1 MKLSLDTDQQAIVE
15 AFDAFFTRESSPAR
29 VRAAEPAGFDASL
42 WRALVGVGG
51 PGIAVAAEL
60 GGGGGSLLDAALVAE
75 QHGRRLAP
83 APLVESSVSLR
94 LLAACA
100 DLGRASISR
109 VLEGAEVLTLALH
122 PAQSGIAQLVP
133 WGAVA
138 DLAIVLDGD
147 ALLLVQPTSLSPQVG
162 LGAEA
167 LGDVSTAD
175 PLVVELARG
184 ADATAH
190 LERAL
195 DEWRV
200 LKAAALVGLAGEALT
215 LAVEY
220 VRQRHQFGRPIGS
233 FQALA
238 HGLVD
243 VATAVDGARLLAFE
257 AAWAL
262 DASDGP
268 SGPLSGNPADHSL
281 PSMAF
286 AFAAD
291 TAAKTTACA
300 LHCHGGYGFM
310 AEYDV
315 QLYHRRAKSWA
326 LVHDSVRGELAH
338 LASVLWGA

>member
-1 MKLSLDTDQQAIVE
+1 MQLSLDTDQQAIVE

-42 WRALVGVGG
+42 WRALVDVGG
-51 PGIAVAAEL
+51 PGIAVAPEL

-94 LLAACA
+94 MLAECG
-100 DLGRASISR
+100 DLGRATISR
-109 VLEGAEVLTLALH
+109 VLEGGEVLTLALH
-122 PAQSGIAQLVP
+122 PAQSGIAHLVP

-138 DLAIVLDGD
+138 DLVIVLDGD
-147 ALLLVQPTSLSPQVG
+147 ALLLVQPTSRLPQVG

-167 LGDVSTAD
+167 LGEISTAD
-175 PLVVELARG
+175 PRVVELARG

-200 LKAAALVGLAGEALT
+200 LKAAALVGLAGEALA
-215 LAVEY
+215 LAVAY

-243 VATAVDGARLLAFE
+243 VATAVDGARLLACE

-262 DASDGP
+262 DAGQGP
-268 SGPLSGNPADHSL
+268 SGPLSGNQERAL

-291 TAAKTTACA
+291 TAAKTTAYA

-326 LVHDSVRGELAH
+326 VVHDSVRGELAH

>member
-1 MKLSLDTDQQAIVE
+1 MQLSLDSDQQAIVDLF
-15 AFDAFFTRESSPAR
+15 ATFFTRESSPAR
-29 VRAAEPAGFDASL
+29 VRAAEPAAFDASL
-42 WRALVGVGG
+42 WRALVAVGG
-51 PGIAVAAEL
+51 PGIALAAEL

-83 APLVESSVSLR
+83 APLVESAVSLR
-94 LLAACA
+94 LLARCA
-100 DLGRASISR
+100 AVGRAHIAR
-109 VLEGAEVLTLALH
+109 VLDGAEVLTLALH
-122 PAQSGIAQLVP
+122 PALAGVARSVP

-138 DLAIVLDGD
+138 DLAIVRDGA
-147 ALLLVQPTSLSPQVG
+147 ALLLVEPTSRSPQIG
-162 LGAEA
+162 LAAEA
-167 LGDVSTAD
+167 LGDVSTDEAG
-175 PLVVELARG
+175 VVELARG
-184 ADATAH
+184 ADAVAQ

-200 LKAAALVGLAGEALT
+200 LKAAALVGLAAEALAI
-215 LAVEY
+215 AVAY

-262 DASDGP
+262 DAGDGP
-268 SGPLSGNPADHSL
+268 SGPLRGDRDRTLA
-281 PSMAF
+281 SMAF

-310 AEYDV
+310 ADYDV

-326 LVHDSVRGELAH
+326 LVHDSVRGELSH
-338 LASVLWGA
+338 LAAVLWGA

>member
-1 MKLSLDTDQQAIVE
+1 MQLSLDADQRAVVE
-15 AFDAFFTRESSPAR
+15 AFEAFFTRESSPAR
-29 VRAAEPAGFDASL
+29 VRAAEPAGFDAAL
-42 WRALVGVGG
+42 WRALVDIGG
-51 PGIAVAAEL
+51 LGIAVASEF

-75 QHGRRLAP
+75 QYGRRLAP
-83 APLVESSVSLR
+83 APLIEPSVALR
-94 LLAACA
+94 VLAECA
-100 DLGRASISR
+100 DGRANISH
-109 VLEGAEVLTLALH
+109 VLDGAEVLTLALH
-122 PAQSGIAQLVP
+122 PAEAGVARLVP

-138 DLAIVLDGD
+138 DLVIVVDGD
-147 ALLLVQPTSLSPQVG
+147 ALLLVRPTSRSAQIG
-162 LGAEA
+162 MGAEA
-167 LGDVSTAD
+167 LGDVAATD
-175 PLVVELARG
+175 QVVTELARG
-184 ADATAH
+184 VDAKAR
-190 LERAL
+190 LQRAL

-200 LKAAALVGLAGEALT
+200 LKAAALVGLAGEALA
-215 LAVEY
+215 LAVAY
-220 VRQRHQFGRPIGS
+220 VQQRHQFGRPIGS

-243 VATAVDGARLLAFE
+243 VATAVDGARLLAYE

-262 DASDGP
+262 DAGHTDRA
-268 SGPLSGNPADHSL
+268 LA
-281 PSMAF
+281 SMAF

-326 LVHDSVRGELAH
+326 VVHDSVRGELAH

>member
-1 MKLSLDTDQQAIVE
+1 MQLSLDTDQQAIVE

-51 PGIAVAAEL
+51 PGIAVASEL

-94 LLAACA
+94 MLAKYA
-100 DLGRASISR
+100 DLGRANITR

-122 PAQSGIAQLVP
+122 PAQSSIAHLVP

-138 DLAIVLDGD
+138 DLVIVLDDD
-147 ALLLVQPTSLSPQVG
+147 ALLLVQPTSRSPQVG

-167 LGDVSTAD
+167 LGDVSTTDAR
-175 PLVVELARG
+175 VVELARG

-190 LERAL
+190 LERAI

-200 LKAAALVGLAGEALT
+200 LKAAALVGLAGEALA

-262 DASDGP
+262 DADNRDRA
-268 SGPLSGNPADHSL
+268 LA
-281 PSMAF
+281 SMAF

-291 TAAKTTACA
+291 TAATTTAYA

-338 LASVLWGA
+338 LASMLWGA

>member
-1 MKLSLDTDQQAIVE
+1 MQLSLDIDQQAIVA
-15 AFDAFFTRESSPAR
+15 AFDKFFSRESSPAR
-29 VRAAEPAGFDASL
+29 VRAAEPTGFDASL
-42 WRALVGVGG
+42 WQALVGVGG
-51 PGIAVAAEL
+51 PGIAVATEL

-83 APLVESSVSLR
+83 APLVESSVALR
-94 LLAACA
+94 LLARCA
-100 DLGRASISR
+100 DVGRANIER
-109 VLEGAEVLTLALH
+109 VLEGADVLTLALH
-122 PAQSGIAQLVP
+122 PAQAGIAHLVP

-138 DLAIVLDGD
+138 DLVIVLDGD
-147 ALLLVQPTSLSPQVG
+147 ALLLVQPASRFAQVG
-162 LGAEA
+162 LAAEA
-167 LGDVSTAD
+167 LGDVARAD
-175 PLVVELARG
+175 AHVIELVRG
-184 ADATAH
+184 ADASVYFECAV
-190 LERAL
+190 

-200 LKAAALVGLAGEALT
+200 LKAAALVGLAGEALA
-215 LAVEY
+215 LALAY

-243 VATAVDGARLLAFE
+243 VATALDGARLLAFE

-262 DASDGP
+262 D
-268 SGPLSGNPADHSL
+268 GNPAERTRA
-281 PSMAF
+281 SMAF

-291 TAAKTTACA
+291 TAAKTTANA

-326 LVHDSVRGELAH
+326 LVHDSVRGELSH

>member
-1 MKLSLDTDQQAIVE
+1 MQLSLDADQHAIVE
-15 AFDAFFTRESSPAR
+15 AFATFFTRESSPAR
-29 VRAAEPAGFDASL
+29 VRAAEPSGFDESL
-42 WRALVGVGG
+42 WRSLIGVGG
-51 PGIAVAAEL
+51 PGIAVAPEL

-83 APLVESSVSLR
+83 APLVEASVALR
-94 LLAACA
+94 MLAQCA
-100 DLGRASISR
+100 DVGRAHISR
-109 VLEGAEVLTLALH
+109 VLEGAEILTLALH
-122 PAQSGIAQLVP
+122 PARVKVADLVP

-138 DLAIVLDGD
+138 DLAIVLDGE
-147 ALLLVQPTSLSPQVG
+147 ALLLVQPTSRSPQLG

-184 ADATAH
+184 AEARA
-190 LERAL
+190 LVERAL

-200 LKAAALVGLAGEALT
+200 LKAAALVGLAAEALA
-215 LAVEY
+215 LAVAY
-220 VRQRHQFGRPIGS
+220 VGQRHQFGRPIGS

-243 VATAVDGARLLAFE
+243 VATAVDGARLLAYE

-262 DASDGP
+262 DAGDGP
-268 SGPLSGNPADHSL
+268 SGPSSTSHDRTLA
-281 PSMAF
+281 SMAF

-338 LASVLWGA
+338 LAQTLWGA

>member
-1 MKLSLDTDQQAIVE
+1 MQLSLDTDQQAIVG
-15 AFDAFFTRESSPAR
+15 AFDAFFARESSPAR
-29 VRAAEPAGFDASL
+29 VRAAEPTGFDASL
-42 WRALVGVGG
+42 WRSLVDVGG

-83 APLVESSVSLR
+83 VPLVEASVSLR
-94 LLAACA
+94 MLAQCV
-100 DLGRASISR
+100 DVGGASIAG
-109 VLEGAEVLTLALH
+109 VLERAEVLTLALH
-122 PAQSGIAQLVP
+122 RAQAGVAHLVP

-147 ALLLVQPTSLSPQVG
+147 ALLLVQPISRSPQIG

-167 LGDVSTAD
+167 LGDVSTGD
-175 PLVVELARG
+175 PIVVELARG
-184 ADATAH
+184 TDATAH

-200 LKAAALVGLAGEALT
+200 LKAAALVGLAGEALA
-215 LAVEY
+215 LAVAY

-262 DASDGP
+262 DAGT
-268 SGPLSGNPADHSL
+268 ADRTL
-281 PSMAF
+281 ASMAF

-326 LVHDSVRGELAH
+326 VVHDSVRGELAH
-338 LASVLWGA
+338 LASMLWGA